1 MKPPRRLPPRIAI
14 PILLTLGAASF
25 VAYHWQSARLTIAN
39 VGIVVDY
46 APRPAVFMLA
56 CAAIIAVAGAL
67 AATPLVRLA
76 ALALALTTVFFG
88 LDSLSFGITAERDAL
103 HVKGLTQRAMLPWT
117 QVAKVENES
126 FAVVLVDLSGQRLR
140 LDLATFTAQQRAAFD
155 RTLARRIWE
164 SGSPHRAD

>member
-1 MKPPRRLPPRIAI
+1 MRSPRRLPPRVAI
-14 PILLTLGAASF
+14 PILLALGAASF
-25 VAYHWQSARLTIAN
+25 VAYHWHGARLTIAN

-46 APRPAVFMLA
+46 APMPAIFILV
-56 CAAIIAVAGAL
+56 CAASILVLGVL

-76 ALALALTTVFFG
+76 ALALALATAFFG

-103 HVKGLTQRAMLPWT
+103 HVKGLMQRATLPWT
-117 QVAKVENES
+117 QIAKVENEP
-126 FAVVLVDLSGQRLR
+126 FAVVLVDVSGQRLR

-164 SGSPHRAD
+164 SGAPHRAD